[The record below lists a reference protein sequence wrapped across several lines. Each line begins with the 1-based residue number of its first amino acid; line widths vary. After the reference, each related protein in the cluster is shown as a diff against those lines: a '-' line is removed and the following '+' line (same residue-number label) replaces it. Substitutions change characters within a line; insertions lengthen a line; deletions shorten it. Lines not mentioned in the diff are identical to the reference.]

1 MKKCVNMK
9 EPVAMEPMKK
19 FDKIRRCSNKELG
32 LTKESMGALLKSSD
46 YCGPIKRKSYRYVS
60 GIVGMAY
67 NPEDKRECFLDY
79 EQAVLLRLLMSRIV
93 TIKSAAN
100 QQA

>member
-1 MKKCVNMK
+1 
-9 EPVAMEPMKK
+9 
-19 FDKIRRCSNKELG
+19 
-32 LTKESMGALLKSSD
+32 MGALLKSSD
-46 YCGPIKRKSYRYVS
+46 FCGPIKRKSYRYVS

-79 EQAVLLRLLMSRIV
+79 EQAVLLRLLISRIV

-100 QQA
+100 QQAKLGLVLEENVTAPSVPKSDYRIEFGLGFG